1 MEKDSI
7 FTYLTWRKD
16 LTMRQDAFRNLD
28 ALAFCCL
35 SYVRFDALLNET
47 SAPLSLRQVNEAYQ
61 KLHIDLQQARVE
73 NDKRILSEMAE
84 SRRYGEV
91 KIFRYVSRFDEQQQK
106 QFCAMSFL
114 LETGDICIAF
124 RGTDS
129 TLVGWKEDFNMS
141 FLPVI
146 PSQHDALEYV
156 EQISE
161 HYKGRLYICGHSKGG
176 NLAVYAS
183 AFANEALQDRIAGV
197 YNMDGPGFDKTIIKQ
212 ASFQRI
218 LPRIYTY
225 VPQSS
230 VVGMLLQH
238 EEAYHVIQSNQLSLW
253 QHDPYSWQLEGA
265 DFIYLQSI
273 TASSELFDHALKQWL
288 SHMEDSQRALAVDAI
303 YDVLSRTNA
312 NTIKDL
318 SITNI
323 KNMLVIL
330 KGFSEL
336 DEDTRKVLQEM
347 LISFFSSMVKVMGD
361 NLLRI
366 KQNENKA
373 LQN

>member
-1 MEKDSI
+1 
-7 FTYLTWRKD
+7 
-16 LTMRQDAFRNLD
+16 
-28 ALAFCCL
+28 
-35 SYVRFDALLNET
+35 
-47 SAPLSLRQVNEAYQ
+47 
-61 KLHIDLQQARVE
+61 
-73 NDKRILSEMAE
+73 
-84 SRRYGEV
+84 
-91 KIFRYVSRFDEQQQK
+91 
-106 QFCAMSFL
+106 
-114 LETGDICIAF
+114 
-124 RGTDS
+124 
-129 TLVGWKEDFNMS
+129 
-141 FLPVI
+141 
-146 PSQHDALEYV
+146 
-156 EQISE
+156 
-161 HYKGRLYICGHSKGG
+161 
-176 NLAVYAS
+176 
-183 AFANEALQDRIAGV
+183 
-197 YNMDGPGFDKTIIKQ
+197 MDGPGFDKTIIKQ

-373 LQN
+373 